1 MQANARI
8 PVTILTGWLG
18 AGKTTL
24 LNRILAQPAGRRFAV
39 LVNEFGELSIDDRLV
54 VATEEDLVEIQGGCV
69 CCTVRG
75 DLVEALERIHAR
87 ARGGFLR
94 RARPVDHVLIE
105 TTGLAEPAPLLRT
118 FFVEENV
125 KQAFAEPA
133 VVTVVDAA
141 SAERALSERA
151 ACEQV
156 AIADRLLLNK
166 TDLVDAEALAVRR
179 VELETI
185 NPLADVAL
193 VQQAECD
200 VLALLSTSTRG
211 RALELEGHAHE
222 HVHDIT
228 SVSLVEDRP
237 IDEMKLRLWLDACV
251 HMLGENLLRSK
262 GFLHVANR
270 SERVVLHGVYDTWST
285 TPGEPW
291 GTTKPRTEV
300 VFIGRELDAGFLR
313 RGLEASLSA

>member
-1 MQANARI
+1 METTARI

-24 LNRILAQPAGRRFAV
+24 LNRILAEPAGRRFAV

-54 VATEEDLVEIQGGCV
+54 VATEEDLVEIEGGCV

-87 ARGGFLR
+87 SRGGFLR

-118 FFVEENV
+118 FLVEENV
-125 KQAFAEPA
+125 KMAFAEPA
-133 VVTVVDAA
+133 VVTVVDA
-141 SAERALSERA
+141 SKAERSLSESA
-151 ACEQV
+151 AREQV

-166 TDLVDAEALAVRR
+166 TDLVDAEALNERR
-179 VELETI
+179 AQLETM

-200 VLALLSTSTRG
+200 VLALLATPTRG
-211 RALELEGHAHE
+211 HELELEGHAHE

-228 SVSLVEDRP
+228 SISLVEERP

-270 SERVVLHGVYDTWST
+270 PERVILHGVYDTWST

-291 GTTKPRTEV
+291 GDAKPRTEV
-300 VFIGRELDAGFLR
+300 VFIGRELDAGFLQ
-313 RGLEASLSA
+313 RGLEASLV